1 MRQALFHTRLHT
13 ERHTDMHKSSRNHI
27 ETRSVTRFDGWSVS
41 ALPKE
46 VSESVNAA
54 QMGSPI
60 DGNVMQEAAP
70 CFY

>member
-1 MRQALFHTRLHT
+1 
-13 ERHTDMHKSSRNHI
+13 MHKSSRNHI

-46 VSESVNAA
+46 VSETVNAA